1 MFPFSRH
8 KTTVVTASL
17 ADTFFSVIDRTQA
30 TIQFKPD
37 GTILAANANF
47 LSALGYSLEEIV
59 GKHHSIFIDKDYART
74 AEYRSFWSD
83 LAAGKFFTDQFARV
97 AKDGSVVWIQAT
109 YGPVLDENGK
119 TVMVI
124 KIATDITKRQRG
136 IEKIADGLQHLS
148 QGNLAYHVPHCEVP
162 EIDALATAYNMAV
175 EQLSATMSA
184 VAQVSDVVRRKA
196 GELGQGSS
204 ELSHRNEVQA
214 ATLEETAAAME
225 ELTSTVGAAA
235 DGALDVEKTANRA
248 LITAKNGGK
257 VAQDAIDAMSQIEKS
272 SHRVSQVISVIDD
285 IAFQTN
291 LLALN
296 AGIEAARAGDTGRGF
311 AVVAT
316 EVRALAL
323 RSAESAAEINKLIRE
338 SSEFVKTGVA
348 LVVQAGDELKMII
361 SGIEAIHS
369 NIAGI
374 ANGAT
379 EQAITLREINIGVGQ
394 LDTMTQQN
402 ASMVEQSTAASQ
414 ILVEHARD
422 LASRV
427 SQFQLGAPKKS
438 ASKPA
443 PNRVETPVRGSALRV
458 AS

>member
-1 MFPFSRH
+1 MFPFTRH
-8 KTTVVTASL
+8 KNAVASGSL
-17 ADTFFSVIDRTQA
+17 ADSFFAVIDRTQA

-47 LSALGYSLEEIV
+47 LKVLGYSLEEVV
-59 GKHHSIFIDKDYART
+59 GKHHSMFVDKDYART
-74 AEYRSFWSD
+74 TEYQNFWAD
-83 LAAGKFFTDQFARV
+83 LAAGKAFTNQYSRV
-97 AKDGSVVWIQAT
+97 KKDGSIVWIQAT
-109 YGPVLDENGK
+109 YAPSQDENGK
-119 TVMVI
+119 TVSVI
-124 KIATDITKRQRG
+124 KIATDITKRQQA
-136 IEKIADGLQHLS
+136 IEKIADGLQQLRK
-148 QGNLAYHVPHCEVP
+148 GNLTHVVPHCGVP
-162 EIDALATAYNMAV
+162 EIDALATAYNLAV

-184 VAQVSDVVRRKA
+184 VAQVSEAVRRKA
-196 GELGQGSS
+196 DELGQGSA
-204 ELSHRNEVQA
+204 ELSHRTEVQA

-235 DGALDVEKTANRA
+235 EGALAVEKTANQA
-248 LITAKNGGK
+248 IVTARNGGMI
-257 VAQDAIDAMSQIEKS
+257 AQDAIDAMSQIEKS
-272 SHRVSQVISVIDD
+272 SHRVSQVITVIDD

-348 LVVQAGDELKMII
+348 LVVKAGDELKTII
-361 SGIEAIHS
+361 AGIEAIHS

-374 ANGAT
+374 ANGAK
-379 EQAITLREINIGVGQ
+379 EQAVTLREINIGVGQ

-414 ILVEHARD
+414 LLVDHARD
-422 LASRV
+422 LANQV
-427 SQFQLGAPKKS
+427 SQFQLSAVKKS
-438 ASKPA
+438 AAVPA
-443 PNRVETPVRGSALRV
+443 PNRAETPVRGSALRV